1 MDEIRYLISDAS
13 KKVDVETHVLRYWE
27 EELGIFVPRNGMGH
41 RYYTEFHIQLFCQVK
56 KLKDKGY
63 QLKAIKR
70 ALEQVLEQNK
80 GVINAA
86 DILEAD
92 ISQTLQEHHMSPFLG
107 KIAANTNLFSTE
119 ALISNVSQI
128 PKEEASKKEAFLSN
142 GIARLSDYSCLE
154 PFESDSEK
162 LIFHHEENQ
171 ETQENN
177 KIGQLDGNAWI
188 FVNKKEEP
196 FEYRTDEE
204 SSSAECK
211 YFKPNQKTAKDSLL
225 TDDQNHTVKTV
236 TAEHITCGGKIQE
249 EQRIKEKDGQVE
261 MKNKRKDRKTPSAW
275 ERRNGMAGSSH
286 LSAGQLRNQLNGSLS
301 GENDWEEENY
311 RLGKI
316 AERMPERT
324 QEKIKGAMYGSS
336 TMEELERTIAGR
348 NLARENEEGL
358 PEEKEVQ
365 ESVKDGEPEKEEN
378 VYSNE
383 NSEREILKNEKNP
396 SNETE
401 KNNTLSEQNQ
411 ESSSA
416 ELSTVSEGGQETGVL
431 SLSQDEKMMKFQEI
445 MNHIIGQAL
454 EANNE
459 KLSQDIS
466 SLVNQKVI
474 DELEDLMRIRDE
486 REEERFRHIDEI
498 IRSCQRDSQGKAEA
512 AAAKMPFFKKK
523 WFGRDNKHLQSF

>member
-1 MDEIRYLISDAS
+1 
-13 KKVDVETHVLRYWE
+13 
-27 EELGIFVPRNGMGH
+27 
-41 RYYTEFHIQLFCQVK
+41 
-56 KLKDKGY
+56 
-63 QLKAIKR
+63 
-70 ALEQVLEQNK
+70 
-80 GVINAA
+80 
-86 DILEAD
+86 
-92 ISQTLQEHHMSPFLG
+92 
-107 KIAANTNLFSTE
+107 
-119 ALISNVSQI
+119 
-128 PKEEASKKEAFLSN
+128 
-142 GIARLSDYSCLE
+142 
-154 PFESDSEK
+154 
-162 LIFHHEENQ
+162 
-171 ETQENN
+171 
-177 KIGQLDGNAWI
+177 
-188 FVNKKEEP
+188 
-196 FEYRTDEE
+196 
-204 SSSAECK
+204 
-211 YFKPNQKTAKDSLL
+211 
-225 TDDQNHTVKTV
+225 
-236 TAEHITCGGKIQE
+236 
-249 EQRIKEKDGQVE
+249 
-261 MKNKRKDRKTPSAW
+261 
-275 ERRNGMAGSSH
+275 MAGSSH

-348 NLARENEEGL
+348 NLARENKEGL

-383 NSEREILKNEKNP
+383 NSEREILKNEENP

-401 KNNTLSEQNQ
+401 KNNALSEQNQ